1 MENKVALP
9 DIDNKCGKYFTYR
22 DFLECS
28 NTWKTTR
35 IENIPNQVETYLSID
50 QITEDILC
58 PIEEEFGKV
67 YLTYGYSSRALVK
80 AIKRNSFPN
89 ITPSGDQH
97 SGSEL
102 NRNGKLICDRRG
114 IAVDFYVGGISSL
127 IVAQWVAENTNF
139 DRLYFY
145 SPHSPFHV
153 SIGPE
158 NNKKIMYMRGYIGGR
173 HQPIPYSLEKLLT
186 HKEC

>member
-1 MENKVALP
+1 MESNVELP
-9 DIDNKCGKYFTYR
+9 DIDSKCGEYFTYR
-22 DFLECS
+22 DFIECS

-35 IENIPNQVETYLSID
+35 IGNIPKQIETYQSID
-50 QITEDILC
+50 QITAEILE
-58 PIEEEFGKV
+58 PVEREFGKI
-67 YLTYGYSSRALVK
+67 YLTYGYSSQSLVK
-80 AIKRNSFPN
+80 AIKQNTYPN

-102 NRNGKLICDRRG
+102 NRNGNLICDRKG
-114 IAVDFYVGGISSL
+114 IAADFYIGGINSL
-127 IVAQWVAENTNF
+127 IVAQWVAKNTSF

-158 NNKKIMYMRGYIGGR
+158 NNKKIMYMKGYIGGR
-173 HQPIPYSLEKLLT
+173 HQPITYSFKKLLA
-186 HKEC
+186 HREC